1 MSNVHCFLRGFP
13 HLMGKHRVKC
23 KILRPCLLQWD
34 STWIVSCIPFMSHFN
49 VQVGERATGYGV
61 SLLNSLF
68 GTASKAALLQVNV
81 QTSAN
86 HFQTPLSTNSHTQA
100 NTCISWNRRQVL
112 AGTMVL
118 LMGRI
123 EDLVKAR
130 PRKQESSETFFPQ
143 RKRDVLVSWFLTILV
158 LALLCSFNDI
168 NPVISMWPWPGCI
181 FEIVTDFLWFFDIY
195 DRAAFEFSSWLIDW
209 LIDNCWSSNAPSLRE
224 KKMVWDL
231 CPNFLDFLP
240 SLATHCPLPTGYFPV
255 HTSTEPN
262 TTRAVSFITEKQLWK
277 SVQWHWCDMW
287 L

>member
-1 MSNVHCFLRGFP
+1 MAAPSYVSLLLQFFIMHNNMSNVHCFLRGFP

-23 KILRPCLLQWD
+23 KILQPCLLQWD

-143 RKRDVLVSWFLTILV
+143 RKRDVLVS
-158 LALLCSFNDI
+158 
-168 NPVISMWPWPGCI
+168 
-181 FEIVTDFLWFFDIY
+181 
-195 DRAAFEFSSWLIDW
+195 
-209 LIDNCWSSNAPSLRE
+209 
-224 KKMVWDL
+224 
-231 CPNFLDFLP
+231 
-240 SLATHCPLPTGYFPV
+240 
-255 HTSTEPN
+255 
-262 TTRAVSFITEKQLWK
+262 
-277 SVQWHWCDMW
+277 
-287 L
+287 